1 MPLTSKGKKIM
12 ASMKKRYGK
21 NKGEEVFYASKNK
34 GTIEGVEETKEN
46 KPMNHL
52 EKFIN
57 QILLGEQT
65 DPTDAE
71 IKAANKDVHTMDKG
85 KPKHHPKSPAAKL
98 AKAAEE
104 RTRVKKAKYF
114 GGESDPKKV
123 DTKAAIA
130 KHRAE
135 IYAAGKKAGPV
146 AEPQNDSFDPALV
159 YKQMG
164 NIISEVLTP
173 KQHAKETDGGEEASE
188 RRRGRIKAVMSGK
201 KIGDVSAM
209 RAMGKKGTS
218 LSQGAEIQKKYRE
231 RARAKRKGDAP
242 LATATT
248 LRGPGT
254 GTRSDR

>member
-21 NKGEEVFYASKNK
+21 KKGEEVFYASKNK
-34 GTIEGVEETKEN
+34 GTIKGVEETKEN

-65 DPTDAE
+65 DPTDAQ
-71 IKAANKDVHTMDKG
+71 IKAANRDVHKKGPKGSPEDEEANKKIDKAMG
-85 KPKHHPKSPAAKL
+85 PATKGTPGGI
-98 AKAAEE
+98 AALQQGI
-104 RTRVKKAKYF
+104 R
-114 GGESDPKKV
+114 
-123 DTKAAIA
+123 
-130 KHRAE
+130 
-135 IYAAGKKAGPV
+135 AAGKKAV
-146 AEPQNDSFDPALV
+146 EKNKKEREEREKREELETSWTV